1 MVKLY
6 EFSSTLHV
14 VLQEWLGDEIMH
26 PLGDQTWIDMSEEW
40 AEFMFGEGNNQALC
54 DGCHFA
60 AAESPLRSVIP
71 SGANI
76 YAESDSLCRNI
87 CRARWRPTP
96 CLAFSLKPPSLATAV
111 CTSTPAAFLV
121 RGLGSPPVLRLLI
134 PMSLLPLSYCF
145 AAPSPHA
152 SLGS

>member
-1 MVKLY
+1 MVTEWISSKDMVKLY

-71 SGANI
+71 PVPTFMLRVI
-76 YAESDSLCRNI
+76 PFAEIFVVQDGG
-87 CRARWRPTP
+87 P
-96 CLAFSLKPPSLATAV
+96 
-111 CTSTPAAFLV
+111 
-121 RGLGSPPVLRLLI
+121 LRVWH
-134 PMSLLPLSYCF
+134 F
-145 AAPSPHA
+145 R
-152 SLGS
+152 